1 MSIPIERIE
10 LQDGWVLT
18 CRGKGGGDLR
28 LSDISVARENLLCR
42 VVGSDNVFHPITDKS
57 GFVSSPKHESSRR
70 KVSPIIDAEDEPTVL
85 NDILELILSA
95 KAHGNWVAGVGDL
108 KDASHFKGVPYP
120 LNGLPLSDDLKTQI
134 DLWQT
139 SAISDFELLQ
149 TAIREVSKQI
159 QVHKEIEESGVTP
172 KFEQEPA
179 VKPFNPSVDP
189 TLLFLDIKKLTL
201 CLHEFGFRIEKEH
214 PTIFDPVFE
223 GSASIEVKN
232 VSITLKV
239 EIKKENVVRQ
249 GDEVPVPVLQ
259 LARYEVGIEQL
270 QLEFMDTGAD
280 WLLNSVLNGLSL
292 QITNIV
298 QDNLKEQ
305 LETQVSHRLLLLVL
319 VIDFAACM

>member
-1 MSIPIERIE
+1 MSIPIEKIE
-10 LQDGWVLT
+10 LQDGWLLT

-42 VVGSDNVFHPITDKS
+42 VVGSDNVFHPTTGKS
-57 GFVSSPKHESSRR
+57 SYVGASNHESPRH
-70 KVSPIIDAEDEPTVL
+70 KVSPIVDAEEESTVL
-85 NDILELILSA
+85 NDILDLIISA
-95 KAHGNWVAGVGDL
+95 KSHGNWVAGVGNL
-108 KDASHFKGVPYP
+108 KDASHFEGVPYP
-120 LNGLPLSDDLKTQI
+120 LNDLPMSDDLQTQI

-159 QVHKEIEESGVTP
+159 QVHKELEESGATP
-172 KFEQEPA
+172 KLKPKPA

-201 CLHEFGFRIEKEH
+201 CLHEFGFRIEKER

-223 GSASIEVKN
+223 GSASITVKN

-239 EIKKENVVRQ
+239 EIKKENVLRQ
-249 GDEVPVPVLQ
+249 GREVPVPVLQ
-259 LARYEVGIEQL
+259 LAQYEVGIEQL
-270 QLEFMDTGAD
+270 QLEFIDTGAD
-280 WLLNSVLNGLSL
+280 WLLNSVLKGLSL

-305 LETQVSHRLLLLVL
+305 LETQVGQTM
-319 VIDFAACM
+319 F